1 MFDIYYSVSSRLTS
15 EHAGGFSPH
24 ATWPNPLSYQI
35 SSSEP
40 SARARVTQLRARSS
54 CAPGAAPGSCAQPPL
69 ATRRPRARVVAPR
82 PAQLALVFDASSGSE
97 LRRDERLRT
106 EERAEKE
113 RADAVVADGADGGS
127 TRPPVSAPPIL
138 RYGAVVHRS
147 TLIAMCADMHAI
159 PDSMLQR
166 SYAPSVRAA
175 VSRSD
180 TALCAAALCR
190 SCATQLRR
198 HLVQACSRAAFALS
212 ALCLAACPCAVVE
225 FAILQR

>member
-15 EHAGGFSPH
+15 EHVGGFSPH

-82 PAQLALVFDASSGSE
+82 PAQLALGFDASSGSE

-113 RADAVVADGADGGS
+113 RADAVAEGADGRSSRRGS
-127 TRPPVSAPPIL
+127 ACRAGRSPDADFDERRRRAGCASA
-138 RYGAVVHRS
+138 RESSSQG
-147 TLIAMCADMHAI
+147 
-159 PDSMLQR
+159 
-166 SYAPSVRAA
+166 
-175 VSRSD
+175 
-180 TALCAAALCR
+180 
-190 SCATQLRR
+190 
-198 HLVQACSRAAFALS
+198 
-212 ALCLAACPCAVVE
+212 
-225 FAILQR
+225 